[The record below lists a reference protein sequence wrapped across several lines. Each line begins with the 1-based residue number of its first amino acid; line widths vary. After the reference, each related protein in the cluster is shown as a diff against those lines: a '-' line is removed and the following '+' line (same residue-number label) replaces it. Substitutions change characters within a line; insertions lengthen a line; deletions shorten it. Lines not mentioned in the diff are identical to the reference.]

1 MNNNYLIVAENIG
14 YKINENKLFHNLSFD
29 VAEGEALHICGD
41 NGSGKSTLIRII
53 LGITKQTK
61 GNIKNNSSHGITYLG
76 HKNAIKNYLTLED
89 NILLMELNDKEELN
103 KYIEI
108 LNLRKYMDVIAANL
122 SFGQQKKLALLRI
135 FLNNSDLIIF
145 CTPTSE
151 YKKLILKINSFI
163 STKTI
168 ITDIGSSKSESLK
181 IIDKFLRKDIFWTS
195 SHPITGSEVSGPEYG
210 KDNMFE
216 DKWCVLIKDK
226 DTNLRHLKYLNS
238 FWKKIGSKTVIM
250 NSEKHDKIFSITSH
264 LPHLVAY
271 NLVKSAQDSEKK
283 LKFNLIKYSAGGLRD
298 FSRIAASNEIM
309 WRDIFF
315 DNKVN
320 ITKAIDL
327 FIKNL
332 KSFKKDIV
340 KKNNKSI
347 LKKLTQTKK
356 VRTKIIKL
364 KQDIDKPDFGRN

>member
-1 MNNNYLIVAENIG
+1 MRKVLIIG
-14 YKINENKLFHNLSFD
+14 
-29 VAEGEALHICGD
+29 CGLL
-41 NGSGKSTLIRII
+41 GSSLVRII
-53 LGITKQTK
+53 SKKKIAKKIFIYEKSKSNITK
-61 GNIKNNSSHGITYLG
+61 IKKLRLPGTIVKS
-76 HKNAIKNYLTLED
+76 LED
-89 NILLMELNDKEELN
+89 G
-103 KYIEI
+103 
-108 LNLRKYMDVIAANL
+108 VV
-122 SFGQQKKLALLRI
+122 
-135 FLNNSDLIIF
+135 NSDLIIF
-145 CTPTSE
+145 CTPMSE
-151 YKKLILKINSFI
+151 YKGLILKINNFI
-163 STKTI
+163 STNTL
-168 ITDIGSSKSESLK
+168 ITDIGSSKIDSSK
-181 IIDKFLRKDIFWTS
+181 IIKKFLKNSINWTR
-195 SHPITGSEVSGPEYG
+195 SHPITGSEVSGPEHG

-226 DTNLRHLKYLNS
+226 KTNLKSLKFLNS

-264 LPHLVAY
+264 LPHLIAY
-271 NLVKSAQDSEKK
+271 NLVKSAQDFEKI

-320 ITKAIDL
+320 ITQAIDL

-332 KSFKKDIV
+332 KSFKKDIN

-347 LKKLTQTKK
+347 LKKLIQTKK

-364 KQDIDKPDFGRN
+364 KQDIDKPDFGRD